1 MKKLKVVLSVVL
13 ALVLALSLASGCVSG
28 TDTSGYEL
36 VSIAVDTANA
46 KTEFDVGEEFTSDGI
61 VVTATRRNVNDDTT
75 DTVDVT
81 ADAVVDS
88 DSYRPYVG
96 EYEINISYTL
106 GNITKS
112 ATYTVSVKYTVVTT
126 LVRLELEES
135 SVKTSFFVG
144 EEFSAEGLTGIVR
157 LRDTAGSSITAR
169 TEEVTLEDLV
179 VDSTEYKKDT
189 VGVYTIKVSY
199 TAYDKTVEDTYTVTV
214 EQQVRLS
221 EITLGIAESA
231 KYYSLGE
238 EFSTDG
244 LTVTATIYDFLNE
257 KVEDVHEVALTDPNL
272 EIDSSAFNNQQ
283 EGDYKINV
291 SYTENGVTVEQSYTV
306 YVRMG
311 AGLYLEINGNPDSAS
326 YVLAKG
332 GTTVD
337 LSQIDVFIADVQGK
351 TDVQLTEGYT
361 MQVFRGS
368 AENEYPVSENIFVAD
383 KAGAYN
389 VWVRYEK
396 YNIPN
401 TDIVVDLDDFIII
414 YVTDELQ
421 SIELNEGAVLTQ
433 EAGPDEISKTWTFT
447 ATYSSGAEKQLG
459 IDDVIVGDD
468 FSTVIQTENGV
479 TTVTY
484 KEVDSTGK
492 EMTASCEVKYVITAP
507 SVPVQR
513 YEFNAS
519 VVYADTAKDTVIAN
533 TELIEGVLSTI
544 GEVQVKDKTT
554 NDDKYTKAI
563 QISSSKYLTINVS
576 GVSTITV
583 YAATSSSDT
592 SAAARGLVLAGTGE
606 VTGDGLTATSNNS
619 KEQVEFVFN
628 VSSAGTYTLK
638 GTDSM
643 NIFEVVIETQVT
655 SSTTTSSFNASVTY
669 ADTAKDTSV
678 EGEELI
684 KGIMT
689 AVGNVQVKDK
699 TTDDDKY
706 TKAIQISS
714 SKYLTINV
722 SGVST
727 ITVYAATSSS
737 DTSAAARGLVLAGT
751 GEVTGDGLTATSN
764 NSKEQ
769 VEFVFNVSSAGTYTL
784 KGTDSMNIFEVIIE
798 TEISSATTLSFNASV
813 TYADTVKD
821 TVIANTEL
829 IEGVLSTIGD
839 VQVKDKTTND
849 DKYTK
854 AVQINSSSKGLSITV
869 TGPSTITIYAATS
882 SSDTA
887 AAARGLVLAGTGE
900 VTGDGLTATSNNSKE
915 QVEFVFKVSSA
926 GTYTLNG
933 TDSMNIFEVVI
944 ETK

>member
-81 ADAVVDS
+81 ADAVIDS

-144 EEFSAEGLTGIVR
+144 EEFSAEGLTGVVR

-179 VDSTEYKKDT
+179 VDSSEYKKDT

-368 AENEYPVSENIFVAD
+368 AENEYPVSENTFVAD

-619 KEQVEFVFN
+619 KEQVEFVFE

-655 SSTTTSSFNASVTY
+655 SSTTLSFNASVTY
-669 ADTAKDTSV
+669 ADTA
-678 EGEELI
+678 
-684 KGIMT
+684 
-689 AVGNVQVKDK
+689 
-699 TTDDDKY
+699 
-706 TKAIQISS
+706 
-714 SKYLTINV
+714 
-722 SGVST
+722 
-727 ITVYAATSSS
+727 
-737 DTSAAARGLVLAGT
+737 
-751 GEVTGDGLTATSN
+751 
-764 NSKEQ
+764 
-769 VEFVFNVSSAGTYTL
+769 
-784 KGTDSMNIFEVIIE
+784 
-798 TEISSATTLSFNASV
+798 
-813 TYADTVKD
+813 KD

-849 DKYTK
+849 DRYTK

-915 QVEFVFKVSSA
+915 QVEFVFEVSSAGTYTLKGTDSMNIFEVVIETQVTSSTTLSFNASVTYADTAKDTVIANTELIEGVLSTIGEVQVKDKTTNDDRYTKAVQINSSTKGLSITVTGPSTITIYAATSSSDTGAAARGLVLAGTGEVTGDGLTAMSNNSKEQVEFVFEVSSA

>member
-144 EEFSAEGLTGIVR
+144 EEFSAEGLTGVVR

-179 VDSTEYKKDT
+179 VDSSEYKKDT

-199 TAYDKTVEDTYTVTV
+199 TAYEKTVEDTYTVTV

-368 AENEYPVSENIFVAD
+368 AENEYPVSENTFVAD

-447 ATYSSGAEKQLG
+447 ATYSSGNTKQLTME
-459 IDDVIVGDD
+459 DVEVEGLN
-468 FSTVIQTENGV
+468 TRTPTENGV
-479 TTVTY
+479 AVITY
-484 KEVDSTGK
+484 SEVDAIGAS
-492 EMTASCEVKYVITAP
+492 MTKSINVNYVIKQKGL
-507 SVPVQR
+507 VPGTTNN
-513 YEFNAS
+513 YSFNIS
-519 VVYADTAKDTVIAN
+519 
-533 TELIEGVLSTI
+533 ELEEKLFGEG
-544 GEVQVKDKTT
+544 EPADKTKLPADAFET
-554 NDDKYTKAI
+554 DSNSFLTFLFDD
-563 QISSSKYLTINVS
+563 S
-576 GVSTITV
+576 GSDQ
-583 YAATSSSDT
+583 YRTSGKKCIEIKGAKLSVT
-592 SAAARGLVLAGTGE
+592 FAGTGTLTLTVASTGSSNNSRFGLLDADGQYVAASEYGVAVPVTEGAEAGTYE
-606 VTGDGLTATSNNS
+606 VTGTDYVTLVFDVTEAGVYTITSPSETTTRGGRIQTISMVDTVGGGTAVTENYSFNISELEEKLFGEGEPADKTKLPADAFETDSNSFLTFLFDDSGSDQYRTSGKKCIEIKGAKLSVTFAGTGTLTLTVASTGSSNNS
-619 KEQVEFVFN
+619 RFGLLDANGQYVAASEYGVAVPVTEGAE
-628 VSSAGTYTLK
+628 AGTY
-638 GTDSM
+638 
-643 NIFEVVIETQVT
+643 
-655 SSTTTSSFNASVTY
+655 
-669 ADTAKDTSV
+669 
-678 EGEELI
+678 
-684 KGIMT
+684 
-689 AVGNVQVKDK
+689 
-699 TTDDDKY
+699 
-706 TKAIQISS
+706 
-714 SKYLTINV
+714 
-722 SGVST
+722 
-727 ITVYAATSSS
+727 
-737 DTSAAARGLVLAGT
+737 
-751 GEVTGDGLTATSN
+751 EVTGTDYVTL
-764 NSKEQ
+764 
-769 VEFVFNVSSAGTYTL
+769 VFDVTEAGVY
-784 KGTDSMNIFEVIIE
+784 
-798 TEISSATTLSFNASV
+798 
-813 TYADTVKD
+813 
-821 TVIANTEL
+821 
-829 IEGVLSTIGD
+829 
-839 VQVKDKTTND
+839 
-849 DKYTK
+849 
-854 AVQINSSSKGLSITV
+854 
-869 TGPSTITIYAATS
+869 TITSPSET
-882 SSDTA
+882 TT
-887 AAARGLVLAGTGE
+887 RGGRIQTILMVD
-900 VTGDGLTATSNNSKE
+900 V
-915 QVEFVFKVSSA
+915 
-926 GTYTLNG
+926 Y
-933 TDSMNIFEVVI
+933 
-944 ETK
+944 

>member
-36 VSIAVDTANA
+36 VSIAVDTTNA

-81 ADAVVDS
+81 ADAVIDS

-144 EEFSAEGLTGIVR
+144 EEFSAEGLTGVVR

-179 VDSTEYKKDT
+179 VDSSEYKKDT
-189 VGVYTIKVSY
+189 VGVYTITVSY
-199 TAYDKTVEDTYTVTV
+199 TAYEKTVEDTYTVTV

-221 EITLGIAESA
+221 EISLEIAESA

-283 EGDYKINV
+283 EGDYKINI

-368 AENEYPVSENIFVAD
+368 AENEYPVSENTFVAD

-389 VWVRYEK
+389 VWVRYEN

-459 IDDVIVGDD
+459 IDDVIIGDD
-468 FSTVIQTENGV
+468 FSTVIQTESGV

-519 VVYADTAKDTVIAN
+519 VTYADTAKDTSVEGE
-533 TELIEGVLSTI
+533 ELIKGIMTAV
-544 GEVQVKDKTT
+544 GNVQVKDKTT
-554 NDDKYTKAI
+554 DDDKYTKAI

-784 KGTDSMNIFEVIIE
+784 KGTDSMNIFEVVIE
-798 TEISSATTLSFNASV
+798 TQVTSSTTTSSFNASV
-813 TYADTVKD
+813 TYADTAKD
-821 TVIANTEL
+821 TSVEGEEL
-829 IEGVLSTIGD
+829 IKGIMTAVGN
-839 VQVKDKTTND
+839 VQVKDKTTDD

-854 AVQINSSSKGLSITV
+854 AIQISSSKYLTINVSGV
-869 TGPSTITIYAATS
+869 STITVYAATS
-882 SSDTA
+882 SSDTS

-900 VTGDGLTATSNNSKE
+900 VTGDGLTATSKNSKE
-915 QVEFVFKVSSA
+915 QVEFVFEVSSA

>member
-576 GVSTITV
+576 GQ
-583 YAATSSSDT
+583 
-592 SAAARGLVLAGTGE
+592 G
-606 VTGDGLTATSNNS
+606 
-619 KEQVEFVFN
+619 
-628 VSSAGTYTLK
+628 
-638 GTDSM
+638 
-643 NIFEVVIETQVT
+643 
-655 SSTTTSSFNASVTY
+655 
-669 ADTAKDTSV
+669 
-678 EGEELI
+678 
-684 KGIMT
+684 
-689 AVGNVQVKDK
+689 
-699 TTDDDKY
+699 
-706 TKAIQISS
+706 
-714 SKYLTINV
+714 
-722 SGVST
+722 
-727 ITVYAATSSS
+727 
-737 DTSAAARGLVLAGT
+737 
-751 GEVTGDGLTATSN
+751 
-764 NSKEQ
+764 
-769 VEFVFNVSSAGTYTL
+769 
-784 KGTDSMNIFEVIIE
+784 
-798 TEISSATTLSFNASV
+798 
-813 TYADTVKD
+813 
-821 TVIANTEL
+821 
-829 IEGVLSTIGD
+829 
-839 VQVKDKTTND
+839 
-849 DKYTK
+849 
-854 AVQINSSSKGLSITV
+854 
-869 TGPSTITIYAATS
+869 
-882 SSDTA
+882 
-887 AAARGLVLAGTGE
+887 
-900 VTGDGLTATSNNSKE
+900 
-915 QVEFVFKVSSA
+915 
-926 GTYTLNG
+926 
-933 TDSMNIFEVVI
+933 
-944 ETK
+944 

>member
-784 KGTDSMNIFEVIIE
+784 KGTDSMNIFEVVIE
-798 TEISSATTLSFNASV
+798 TQVTSSTTTSSFNASV
-813 TYADTVKD
+813 TYADTAKD
-821 TVIANTEL
+821 TSVEGEEL
-829 IEGVLSTIGD
+829 IKGIMTAVGN
-839 VQVKDKTTND
+839 VQVKDKTTDD

-854 AVQINSSSKGLSITV
+854 AIQISSSKYLTINVSGV
-869 TGPSTITIYAATS
+869 STITVYAATS
-882 SSDTA
+882 SSDTS

>member
-1 MKKLKVVLSVVL
+1 MLSVVL

>member
-179 VDSTEYKKDT
+179 VDSSEYKKDT

-368 AENEYPVSENIFVAD
+368 AENEYPVSENTFVAD

-519 VVYADTAKDTVIAN
+519 VTYADTAKDTSVEGE
-533 TELIEGVLSTI
+533 ELIKGIMMAV
-544 GEVQVKDKTT
+544 GNVQVKDKTT
-554 NDDKYTKAI
+554 DDDKYTKAI
-563 QISSSKYLTINVS
+563 QISSSKYLTINIS

-669 ADTAKDTSV
+669 ADTAKDTSI

-684 KGIMT
+684 KDIMM

-714 SKYLTINV
+714 SKYLTINI

-798 TEISSATTLSFNASV
+798 TEISSATTLSFNASA

-882 SSDTA
+882 SSDTS

-915 QVEFVFKVSSA
+915 QVEFVFEVSSA

>member
-81 ADAVVDS
+81 ADAVIDS

-144 EEFSAEGLTGIVR
+144 EEFSAEGLTGVVR

-179 VDSTEYKKDT
+179 VDSSEYKKDT
-189 VGVYTIKVSY
+189 VGVYTITVSY
-199 TAYDKTVEDTYTVTV
+199 TAYEKTVEDTYTVTV

-221 EITLGIAESA
+221 EISLEIAESA

-257 KVEDVHEVALTDPNL
+257 KVEDVHEVALTDSNL

-283 EGDYKINV
+283 EGDYKINI

-368 AENEYPVSENIFVAD
+368 AENEYPVSENTFVAD

-389 VWVRYEK
+389 VWVRYEN

-459 IDDVIVGDD
+459 IDDVIIGDD
-468 FSTVIQTENGV
+468 FSTVIQTESGV

-519 VVYADTAKDTVIAN
+519 VTYADTAKDTSVEGE
-533 TELIEGVLSTI
+533 ELIKGIMTAV
-544 GEVQVKDKTT
+544 GNVQVKDKTT
-554 NDDKYTKAI
+554 DDDKYTKAI

-915 QVEFVFKVSSA
+915 QVEFVFEVSSA

>member
-81 ADAVVDS
+81 ADAVIDS

-144 EEFSAEGLTGIVR
+144 EEFSAEGLTGVVR

-179 VDSTEYKKDT
+179 VDSSEYKKDT
-189 VGVYTIKVSY
+189 VGVYTITVSY
-199 TAYDKTVEDTYTVTV
+199 TAYEKTVEDTYTVTV

-221 EITLGIAESA
+221 EISLEIAESA

-244 LTVTATIYDFLNE
+244 LTVIATIYDFLNE

-368 AENEYPVSENIFVAD
+368 AENEYPVSENTFVAD

-389 VWVRYEK
+389 VWVRYEN

-459 IDDVIVGDD
+459 IDDVIIGDD
-468 FSTVIQTENGV
+468 FSTVIQTESGV

-519 VVYADTAKDTVIAN
+519 VTYADTAKDTSVEGE
-533 TELIEGVLSTI
+533 ELIKGIMTAV
-544 GEVQVKDKTT
+544 GNVQVKDKTT
-554 NDDKYTKAI
+554 DDDKYTKAI
-563 QISSSKYLTINVS
+563 QISSSKYLTINIS

-714 SKYLTINV
+714 SKYLTINI

-769 VEFVFNVSSAGTYTL
+769 VEFVF
-784 KGTDSMNIFEVIIE
+784 E
-798 TEISSATTLSFNASV
+798 
-813 TYADTVKD
+813 
-821 TVIANTEL
+821 
-829 IEGVLSTIGD
+829 
-839 VQVKDKTTND
+839 
-849 DKYTK
+849 
-854 AVQINSSSKGLSITV
+854 
-869 TGPSTITIYAATS
+869 
-882 SSDTA
+882 
-887 AAARGLVLAGTGE
+887 
-900 VTGDGLTATSNNSKE
+900 
-915 QVEFVFKVSSA
+915 VSSA

>member
-563 QISSSKYLTINVS
+563 QISSSKYLTINIS

-714 SKYLTINV
+714 SKYLTINI

>member
-179 VDSTEYKKDT
+179 VDSSEYKKDT

-368 AENEYPVSENIFVAD
+368 AENEYPVSENTFVAD

-519 VVYADTAKDTVIAN
+519 VTYADTAKDTSVEGE
-533 TELIEGVLSTI
+533 ELIKGIMTAV
-544 GEVQVKDKTT
+544 GNVQVKDKTT
-554 NDDKYTKAI
+554 DDDKYTKAI
-563 QISSSKYLTINVS
+563 QISSSKYLTINIS

-669 ADTAKDTSV
+669 ADTAKDTSI

-684 KGIMT
+684 KDIMM

-714 SKYLTINV
+714 SKYLTINI

-784 KGTDSMNIFEVIIE
+784 KGTDSMNIFEVVIE
-798 TEISSATTLSFNASV
+798 TQVTSSTTTSSFNASV
-813 TYADTVKD
+813 TYADTAKD
-821 TVIANTEL
+821 TSIEGEEL
-829 IEGVLSTIGD
+829 IKDIMMAVGN
-839 VQVKDKTTND
+839 VQVKDKTTDD

-854 AVQINSSSKGLSITV
+854 AIQISSSKYLTINISGV
-869 TGPSTITIYAATS
+869 STITVYAATS
-882 SSDTA
+882 SSDTS

-915 QVEFVFKVSSA
+915 QVEFVFEVSSA

>member
-144 EEFSAEGLTGIVR
+144 EEFSAEGLIGVVR

-179 VDSTEYKKDT
+179 VDSSEYKKDT
-189 VGVYTIKVSY
+189 VGVYTITVSY
-199 TAYDKTVEDTYTVTV
+199 TAYEKTVEDTYTVTV

-368 AENEYPVSENIFVAD
+368 AENEYPVSENTFVAD

-401 TDIVVDLDDFIII
+401 TDIVIDLDDFIII

-447 ATYSSGAEKQLG
+447 ATYSSGNTKQLTME
-459 IDDVIVGDD
+459 DVEVEGLN
-468 FSTVIQTENGV
+468 TRTPTENGV
-479 TTVTY
+479 AVITY
-484 KEVDSTGK
+484 SEVDATGAS
-492 EMTASCEVKYVITAP
+492 MTKSINVNYVIKQKGL
-507 SVPVQR
+507 VPGTTNN
-513 YEFNAS
+513 YSFNIS
-519 VVYADTAKDTVIAN
+519 
-533 TELIEGVLSTI
+533 ELEEKLFGEG
-544 GEVQVKDKTT
+544 EPADKTKLPADAFET
-554 NDDKYTKAI
+554 DSNSFLTFLFDD
-563 QISSSKYLTINVS
+563 S
-576 GVSTITV
+576 GSDQ
-583 YAATSSSDT
+583 YRTSGKKCIEIKGAKLSVT
-592 SAAARGLVLAGTGE
+592 FAGTGTLTLTVASTGGSNNSRFGLLDADGQYVAASEYGVAVPVTEGAEAGTYE
-606 VTGDGLTATSNNS
+606 VTGTDYVTLVFDVTEAGVYTITSPSETTTRGGRIQTISMVDTVGGGTAVTENYSFNISELEEKLFGEGEPADKTKLPADAFETDSNSFLTFLFDDSGSDQYRTSGKKCIEIKGAKLSVTFAGTGTLTLTVASTGGSNNS
-619 KEQVEFVFN
+619 RFGLLDADGQYVAASEYGVAVPVTEGAE
-628 VSSAGTYTLK
+628 AGTY
-638 GTDSM
+638 
-643 NIFEVVIETQVT
+643 
-655 SSTTTSSFNASVTY
+655 
-669 ADTAKDTSV
+669 
-678 EGEELI
+678 
-684 KGIMT
+684 
-689 AVGNVQVKDK
+689 
-699 TTDDDKY
+699 
-706 TKAIQISS
+706 
-714 SKYLTINV
+714 
-722 SGVST
+722 
-727 ITVYAATSSS
+727 
-737 DTSAAARGLVLAGT
+737 
-751 GEVTGDGLTATSN
+751 EVTGTDYVTL
-764 NSKEQ
+764 
-769 VEFVFNVSSAGTYTL
+769 VFDVTEAGVY
-784 KGTDSMNIFEVIIE
+784 
-798 TEISSATTLSFNASV
+798 
-813 TYADTVKD
+813 
-821 TVIANTEL
+821 
-829 IEGVLSTIGD
+829 
-839 VQVKDKTTND
+839 
-849 DKYTK
+849 
-854 AVQINSSSKGLSITV
+854 
-869 TGPSTITIYAATS
+869 TITSPSET
-882 SSDTA
+882 TT
-887 AAARGLVLAGTGE
+887 RGGRIQTILMVD
-900 VTGDGLTATSNNSKE
+900 V
-915 QVEFVFKVSSA
+915 
-926 GTYTLNG
+926 Y
-933 TDSMNIFEVVI
+933 
-944 ETK
+944 

>member
-459 IDDVIVGDD
+459 IDDVIIGDD
-468 FSTVIQTENGV
+468 FSTVIQTESGV

-519 VVYADTAKDTVIAN
+519 VIYADTAKDTSVEGE
-533 TELIEGVLSTI
+533 ELIKGIMTAV
-544 GEVQVKDKTT
+544 GNVQVKDKTT
-554 NDDKYTKAI
+554 DDDKYTKAI

-784 KGTDSMNIFEVIIE
+784 KGTDSMNIFEVVIE
-798 TEISSATTLSFNASV
+798 TQVTSSTTTSSFNASV
-813 TYADTVKD
+813 TYADTAKD
-821 TVIANTEL
+821 TSVEGEEL
-829 IEGVLSTIGD
+829 IKGIMTAVGN
-839 VQVKDKTTND
+839 VQVKDKTTDD

-854 AVQINSSSKGLSITV
+854 AIQISSSKYLTINVSGV
-869 TGPSTITIYAATS
+869 STITVYAATS
-882 SSDTA
+882 SSDTS